1 MITLQN
7 ISKTF
12 FSGLPS
18 EVNAVQNISFSLTEG
33 EMVVLAGSNGSG
45 KTTLLNI
52 LSGTLFPDKGKII
65 YNGKDIT
72 DLPEHKRAAFISR
85 IFQNPLAGTAPQL
98 TIAENF
104 RLAALRSCNKKLSIG
119 LTKTFKKEIAGKI
132 ASLQLGVENKLNT
145 PIGQLSGGQ
154 RQALSLLMASMSGAK
169 IILMD
174 EPAAAL
180 DPKTGT
186 LVMKLADRII
196 RENNMTAV
204 LVTHHIKDML
214 HYGNR
219 LLFMSE
225 GSITKD
231 ISANEK
237 QKLTANDILGWF
249 EG

>member
-12 FSGLPS
+12 FSGLAS
-18 EVNAVQNISFSLTEG
+18 EVNAVKNISFSLTEG

-52 LSGTLFPDKGKII
+52 LSGTLLPDKGKII
-65 YNGKDIT
+65 YNGKDIM

-104 RLAALRSCNKKLSIG
+104 RLAALRSLNKKLNIG
-119 LTKTFKKEIAGKI
+119 LTKTFKEEIAGRI
-132 ASLQLGVENKLNT
+132 TSLQLGVENKLNT

-169 IILMD
+169 IILLD
-174 EPAAAL
+174 EPATAL
-180 DPKTGT
+180 DPKTGA

-196 RENNMTAV
+196 RENNMIAV

-214 HYGNR
+214 HFGNR
-219 LLFMSE
+219 LLFMCE

-231 ISANEK
+231 ISADEK
-237 QKLTANDILGWF
+237 QKLTAHDILGWF
-249 EG
+249 EV

>member
-1 MITLQN
+1 MIMLQN

-18 EVNAVQNISFSLTEG
+18 EVNAVQNISLNLEEG
-33 EMVVLAGSNGSG
+33 ERVVLAGSNGSG

-52 LSGTLFPDKGKII
+52 LSGTVIPDSGKIFF
-65 YNGKDIT
+65 NGNDIT
-72 DLPEHKRAAFISR
+72 DLPEHKRSAFISR

-98 TIAENF
+98 SVAENF
-104 RLAALRSCNKKLSIG
+104 RLAALRSQNKKLSIG
-119 LTKTFKKEIAGKI
+119 LTKRFKENIAGKI
-132 ASLQLGVENKLNT
+132 SSLHLGIENKLNT

-154 RQALSLLMASMSGAK
+154 RQALTLLMASMSGAR

-180 DPKTGT
+180 DPKTGA

-196 RENNMTAV
+196 RENNLTAV
-204 LVTHHIKDML
+204 LVTHYIKDML
-214 HYGNR
+214 NYGNR
-219 LLFMSE
+219 LLFMRE
-225 GSITKD
+225 GSIAKD
-231 ISANEK
+231 FSADEK
-237 QKLTANDILGWF
+237 QKLTANDVLEWF